1 MMSDSITLVCERFFC
16 SYCGGKEQATVQLCV
31 EAWPHD
37 STIIC
42 LSCLLKA
49 VGLLETELDSNMN
62 ECELEEET
70 KMLEAESVVRFLKVC

>member
-1 MMSDSITLVCERFFC
+1 MSNSITLVCERFFC

-49 VGLLETELDSNMN
+49 VGLLETEL
-62 ECELEEET
+62 
-70 KMLEAESVVRFLKVC
+70 EAESETIEVEEFYGVPEGLLSPPVAAE